1 MTITAP
7 ELGAVARSR
16 ARDSAGATLLLV
28 AAVGAAILFAHR
40 QALTVMVEL
49 WQASPMYS
57 YGFTVP
63 LISAYLLW
71 QRWPVLSR
79 LPRRPAVA
87 SAVAVLAL
95 SVAMTTAARAGG
107 IQVLDQ
113 LAFLVSLTA
122 AVLLLFGFAHLRA
135 AWASLAYLLLM
146 IPLWDGLTERL
157 HVPFQLKSAEIGA
170 WMLQTIGIPAFRQ
183 DMFIALPNLTIEV
196 ARACSG
202 VNYLVAVFALGL
214 PLAYLYLPG
223 VWRRVALLV
232 SALVVA
238 ALSNGL
244 RVALIGTLA
253 YLEVGSPLHGPFHM
267 LHGLFVAG
275 IGYVVLFVGLR
286 LLTPRPS
293 RGAPYDAAEP
303 QSGAAAPMGSVSSE
317 KNDAPHHAIA
327 RGPVA
332 WAAAAVALFLVVGLN
347 GFSPTPK
354 HVPLNGDLDAIPRQL
369 GSWVS
374 ERSLLDGRG
383 TTPPVWLGADAE
395 MNRRYLRPDG
405 VAADVYV
412 GYFSSQSQGKE
423 VITHRATELHNR
435 ASRVTLTLG
444 GSGRSFDANVAPA
457 GRDGVVT
464 LFWYEVGRRP
474 EANRFVVKGRTLW
487 SAMARGES
495 SAAVV
500 VLTTRAGEGQATAA
514 LQELAPLVEAAVAAR
529 LPGGAGVLEE

>member
-1 MTITAP
+1 MTTTVHEVRA
-7 ELGAVARSR
+7 GAQVG
-16 ARDSAGATLLLV
+16 ARDSAPTLLLLV
-28 AAVGAAILFAHR
+28 VAVGATILFAHR
-40 QALTVMVEL
+40 RALTVMVEL

-71 QRWPVLSR
+71 QRWPVLSQ
-79 LPRRPAVA
+79 LPRRPAA
-87 SAVAVLAL
+87 APGISLLFVAVVMA
-95 SVAMTTAARAGG
+95 TAARAGG

-113 LAFLVSLTA
+113 LAFLVSLTS

-146 IPLWDGLTERL
+146 IPVWDGLTERL
-157 HVPFQLKSAEIGA
+157 HAPFQLRSAEIGA
-170 WMLQTIGIPAFRQ
+170 WILQSIGIPAFRQ
-183 DMFIALPNLTIEV
+183 GMTIALPNLTIEV

-232 SALVVA
+232 SALLIA
-238 ALSNGL
+238 AMSNGL

-253 YLEVGSPLHGPFHM
+253 YLEVGSPLHGPFHV

-286 LLTPRPS
+286 LLTP
-293 RGAPYDAAEP
+293 
-303 QSGAAAPMGSVSSE
+303 SGAASGSQNAAATRRAPGDVLHGSVS
-317 KNDAPHHAIA
+317 
-327 RGPVA
+327 RGSTA
-332 WAAAAVALFLVVGLN
+332 WVVAAAVLFVVVGLN
-347 GFSPTPK
+347 GFSPTPRQ
-354 HVPLNGDLDAIPRQL
+354 VELSGDLDAIPRQL

-374 ERSLLDGRG
+374 ERAILDRQR

-395 MNRRYLRPDG
+395 FNRRYLRPDG
-405 VAADVYV
+405 IAADVYV

-423 VITHRATELHNR
+423 VITYRATELHGR
-435 ASRVTLTLG
+435 ASRVRLTPAG
-444 GSGRSFDANVAPA
+444 GSGRPFEVNFAPA

-474 EANRFVVKGRTLW
+474 EANRFVVKGQTLW

-500 VLTTRAGEGQATAA
+500 VLTTTVGEERGAAA
-514 LQELAPLVEAAVAAR
+514 LQELALLVEAAVAAR
-529 LPGGAGVLEE
+529 LPGARALEG